1 MLAVKNIGISFGA
14 LKAIDDVSFSANA
27 GQILTVIGP
36 NGAGKTTLFNVISGV
51 YIASQGRVELGG
63 EDVTSLAPEALA
75 ARGMSRTFQNLQI
88 FQRMTVAQN
97 VMVGVLGSVATCCRP
112 VAAAVV
118 GRQNRGAGL
127 RCNYWRGRPCDK
139 ADVPRRPFI
148 RRVQAARDSPCVGD
162 RTPRAAAR

>member
-14 LKAIDDVSFSANA
+14 LKAIDDVSFSAHE

-51 YIASQGRVELGG
+51 YIASQGRVELDG
-63 EDVTSLAPEALA
+63 EDVTRLAPEALA

-97 VMVGVLGSVATCCRP
+97 VMVGRHLKERRNLFADLLRLPAG
-112 VAAAVV
+112 
-118 GRQNRGAGL
+118 GRQNWGGRGGA
-127 RCNYWRGRPCDK
+127 
-139 ADVPRRPFI
+139 
-148 RRVQAARDSPCVGD
+148 
-162 RTPRAAAR
+162 